1 MKKLATLLIAIAL
14 IPALATAQTKA
25 LAEFHAKYRDMD
37 NTTYVDIS
45 GSLFNFASSIAK
57 YVDEDDEDKEE
68 IEAAGRILGAI
79 KSMQVL
85 SVPYRVVDKSDISRL
100 KSSLDKEKFESLMTV
115 KDDDANINILAQGSG
130 SELKN
135 LTFLIDDEDEFVL
148 LTFQGTLSME
158 DVSYLVKNQKNWH

>member
-1 MKKLATLLIAIAL
+1 MKKLTTLLIAIAL
-14 IPALATAQTKA
+14 IPTLATAQTKA

-57 YVDEDDEDKEE
+57 YVDEEDEDKEE

-85 SVPYRVVDKSDISRL
+85 SVPYRVVDKSDISKL

-115 KDDDANINILAQGSG
+115 KDDDANINIMAQGSG

-135 LTFLIDDEDEFVL
+135 LTFLIDDEYDFVL